1 VNIDLSIVND
11 MRYYNGIIFQG
22 FVAGVPAAVLSGG
35 RYVRRLRKFGR
46 RAGAIGFAL
55 YLDLLE
61 RLFGQDDPFDA
72 DVLLL
77 YDEKTPGTAVAAAV
91 RELTESG
98 PRSLPGA
105 ERRRDFAAG
114 GRCA

>member
-1 VNIDLSIVND
+1 
-11 MRYYNGIIFQG
+11 
-22 FVAGVPAAVLSGG
+22 VLSGG
-35 RYVRRLRKFGR
+35 RYDRLLRKFGR

-98 PRSLPGA
+98 LSVLARRGEAKGLRCRRTMRMTEGGA
-105 ERRRDFAAG
+105 RDIGDDA
-114 GRCA
+114 